1 MVVVVVMIVVVV
13 VVMIVFVAMIMVVV
27 VFVATTTRR
36 DQSGSNKY
44 SSVKFSYKSHV
55 RERMMPCCQ
64 WFCQYFMVLESE
76 D

>member
-1 MVVVVVMIVVVV
+1 MVVVVIVFVVVVMIMIVFVVVV
-13 VVMIVFVAMIMVVV
+13 V
-27 VFVATTTRR
+27 ATTTHH

-44 SSVKFSYKSHV
+44 SSVKFSYKSHF
-55 RERMMPCCQ
+55 RERMMPWCQ